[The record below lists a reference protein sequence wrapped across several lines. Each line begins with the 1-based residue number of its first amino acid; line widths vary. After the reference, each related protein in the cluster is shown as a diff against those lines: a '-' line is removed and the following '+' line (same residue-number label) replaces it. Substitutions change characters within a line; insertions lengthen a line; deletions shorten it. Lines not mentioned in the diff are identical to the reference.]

1 MNPIAIV
8 GLACRFPGGDDADT
22 FWQFLC
28 QGGDAI
34 TPRDRP
40 GTAATD
46 WGGFLPNIDQ
56 FDAAFF
62 GISPREATYL
72 DPQQRLLL
80 EICWESLEA
89 AAISPQSLAGSRT
102 GVFVGISHSDYGHLL
117 SRAETGMSPYS
128 ATGTALCVAANRISY
143 ALNLKGPSL
152 AVDTACSS
160 SLVAVH
166 LAGQSLAA
174 GDCDLALAG
183 GVNLILRPE
192 VTEVFQQA
200 GMMAADGRCKTF
212 DAAADGYVRS
222 EGCGVVVLKRLA
234 DAEQAGDRIL
244 ALVQG
249 SAVNQDGLSNGLT
262 APNGPAQQAV
272 IRQALAQ
279 AQVPA
284 AHISYVETHGTG
296 TPLGD
301 PIEVNALKTVLME
314 GRSPQ
319 QPCALGA
326 LKANVGHMEAAA
338 GIAGLIKVVLA
349 LQHRYIPGHRHLR
362 QLNPRIDLTD
372 TPLFISQQGWPLPD
386 GVERPIAGVSAFSFG
401 GTNAHLIVSAA
412 SETADAPVSKSVAA
426 PPCYGL
432 MLTAKSEPALAAL
445 AGRYGEFLQANPDV
459 NLADVCWT
467 AHRGR
472 AVFPYRAM
480 VVADGV
486 EEMRSHLSNIAQG
499 KQSTAVAKAKAP
511 RRPPRDI
518 AFLFT
523 GQGSQYVGMGQQL
536 YDTQPVFRRI
546 LDECDVALKDELD
559 QPLLT
564 AMFTETDGQLN
575 HTAYTQPALFALE
588 YALSELWRSWGITPT
603 IVLGHSLGE
612 YAAACA
618 AGCLSW
624 ADGLRLVAKRAR
636 LMQQLPPNGAMAAV
650 FASPEQLQ
658 PWLKVDGVEIAV
670 INGPQNTVISGTKT
684 AVEAVLKN
692 LSEHEIRSRPLA
704 VSHGFHSTLMEP
716 MLADFATFAQTL
728 TYAPPKI
735 PLISNVTGQRLTAAP
750 DADYWCQ
757 HLRQPVQFAAG
768 LETLSQQQRPWLEIG
783 PQPVLLG
790 MAKRSFPDAAWLPS
804 LAPQQDDAQVMLTT
818 LSHLAVRGFAID
830 WAAINPAQGQRIA
843 LPTYPFQR
851 QSYWFMPI
859 SSTSPTPMA
868 PSDDALTLS
877 NLVAQVQTE
886 LTTLVAKLLQI
897 SPEAVDP
904 QAPFLEMGAD
914 SIVLIEAVQ
923 GIETRF
929 GVTVT
934 IRQFFEELKTLEALS
949 KFIAQQM
956 PAEINQSPTGNANHS
971 STGNT
976 SNHLT
981 SNANHTPGTLAVTKA
996 PLAHSKLSLSS
1007 QESLPI
1013 ATAAPTISP
1022 GAQPATTALEQI
1034 VSQQMQLMTQQIDL
1048 LRHAQ
1053 QGTQLPVTPSPVP
1066 TPLDSPPQVATPPA
1080 PKTVPSR
1087 PASVPQS
1094 LNESQQRYLH
1104 AFIQRYTQRTA
1115 ESKRRK
1121 QESHPYLA
1129 DSRACAGFRPSIKEM
1144 LYPIVGTRAEG
1155 SRLWDVDGNEYIDI
1169 TMGFGVHLFG
1179 HRPDFIQDAIATQ
1192 MNRGIQIG
1200 PQAELAGDVAKLLH
1214 ELTGMERVTF
1224 TQSGTEAVMT
1234 ALRLARTATHRHL
1247 IVRFENAY
1255 HGHFDG
1261 VLARSAVDNTAVP
1274 IAPGIPPGMV
1284 EDVLVL
1290 PYGDPSAL
1298 QVIQQRASEIAA
1310 VLVEPVQSRR
1320 PDLQPR
1326 DFLQQLRRITQDHG
1340 VALIL
1345 DEIITGFRI
1354 HPGGAQTW
1362 FGVEADLATYGKVL
1376 GGGIPIGIVAGKA
1389 HYMDGIDG
1397 GLWHY
1402 GDDSYPSVERTFFA
1416 GTFCKPP
1423 LAMAAAKAVLL
1434 HLKQQGADL
1443 QTQLNQRTEVF
1454 AQRLNTFFDQAEVP
1468 IQIVHFGSLFRFTF
1482 TGNYDLLFY
1491 HLIEQ
1496 GVYVWEGRNC
1506 FLSTAH
1512 TEADIEQIIQAVQTA
1527 VAQMQQGGFLPGKS
1541 LVVAQALPL
1550 TESQQE
1556 IWLLTQ
1562 LNPDASLA
1570 YTECV
1575 WLDLQGPL
1583 QEAILRQSLQQ
1594 LIDRHEALRTKID
1607 PTGTTQQVMPKLT
1620 FNLPLIDLSA
1630 LNPEEQSLAV
1640 QRWLQQEQRRPFEL
1654 TQPPLLR
1661 MHALKLAEQ
1670 HHGLVLTVHHIV
1682 VDGWSIQVLLE
1693 ELSQLYTMAVQD
1705 AVQLLPPPGSYRNYI
1720 QLVSQSVAADAA
1732 YWQRQPLPQ
1741 WQLRTDRQATD
1752 SPDYHSN
1759 SQIWQLSAKHYQ
1771 QFQVWSRKQGC
1782 TPFMTLLAA
1791 FCLLLHR
1798 WSQTK
1803 ELMVGISVAG
1813 QGQPGYSRLVAHCV
1827 NVLPVYSQLRPEQS
1841 LAEYLHRIRTTLL
1854 ECYDHTD
1861 YSLSQWA
1868 RWSKNNRE
1876 DSSTDPLQPIVP
1888 AFFNLD
1894 PSMSAPDFQGLTVEA
1909 DPQSPAYGRWNLT
1922 WHLSEMENGLHLTAV
1937 YRSALFEDTTIT
1949 SWIAAYERLLTLMV
1963 ESPQA
1968 TLQEID
1974 QALDNFLTTQAQQLQ
1989 ATLVQRNRLKLE
2001 ATSRRSQEITR

>member
-1 MNPIAIV
+1 MASK
-8 GLACRFPGGDDADT
+8 L
-22 FWQFLC
+22 
-28 QGGDAI
+28 
-34 TPRDRP
+34 
-40 GTAATD
+40 
-46 WGGFLPNIDQ
+46 
-56 FDAAFF
+56 
-62 GISPREATYL
+62 
-72 DPQQRLLL
+72 
-80 EICWESLEA
+80 
-89 AAISPQSLAGSRT
+89 
-102 GVFVGISHSDYGHLL
+102 
-117 SRAETGMSPYS
+117 
-128 ATGTALCVAANRISY
+128 Y
-143 ALNLKGPSL
+143 AL
-152 AVDTACSS
+152 
-160 SLVAVH
+160 
-166 LAGQSLAA
+166 
-174 GDCDLALAG
+174 
-183 GVNLILRPE
+183 
-192 VTEVFQQA
+192 
-200 GMMAADGRCKTF
+200 
-212 DAAADGYVRS
+212 
-222 EGCGVVVLKRLA
+222 
-234 DAEQAGDRIL
+234 IL
-244 ALVQG
+244 AKQTEL
-249 SAVNQDGLSNGLT
+249 
-262 APNGPAQQAV
+262 
-272 IRQALAQ
+272 
-279 AQVPA
+279 
-284 AHISYVETHGTG
+284 E
-296 TPLGD
+296 LG
-301 PIEVNALKTVLME
+301 
-314 GRSPQ
+314 
-319 QPCALGA
+319 
-326 LKANVGHMEAAA
+326 
-338 GIAGLIKVVLA
+338 
-349 LQHRYIPGHRHLR
+349 
-362 QLNPRIDLTD
+362 
-372 TPLFISQQGWPLPD
+372 
-386 GVERPIAGVSAFSFG
+386 
-401 GTNAHLIVSAA
+401 
-412 SETADAPVSKSVAA
+412 
-426 PPCYGL
+426 
-432 MLTAKSEPALAAL
+432 
-445 AGRYGEFLQANPDV
+445 
-459 NLADVCWT
+459 
-467 AHRGR
+467 
-472 AVFPYRAM
+472 
-480 VVADGV
+480 
-486 EEMRSHLSNIAQG
+486 
-499 KQSTAVAKAKAP
+499 
-511 RRPPRDI
+511 
-518 AFLFT
+518 
-523 GQGSQYVGMGQQL
+523 
-536 YDTQPVFRRI
+536 
-546 LDECDVALKDELD
+546 
-559 QPLLT
+559 
-564 AMFTETDGQLN
+564 
-575 HTAYTQPALFALE
+575 
-588 YALSELWRSWGITPT
+588 
-603 IVLGHSLGE
+603 
-612 YAAACA
+612 
-618 AGCLSW
+618 LSW
-624 ADGLRLVAKRAR
+624 ADGLRLVAKRAH
-636 LMQQLPPNGAMAAV
+636 LMQQLPPNDAMAAV
-650 FASPEQLQ
+650 FAGPEQLQ
-658 PWLKVDGVEIAV
+658 PLIKTHGVEIAV
-670 INGPQNTVISGTKT
+670 INGPKNTVISGTKT
-684 AVEAVLKN
+684 AVDAVLKT
-692 LSEHEIRSRPLA
+692 LSVQEIRSRPLA
-704 VSHGFHSTLMEP
+704 VSHAFHSVLMEP
-716 MLADFATFAQTL
+716 MLAEFATFAQTL

-735 PLISNVTGQRLTAAP
+735 PLISNVTGQPLTAAP

-768 LETLSQQQRPWLEIG
+768 LETLAQKQRPWLEIG

-790 MAKRSFPDAAWLPS
+790 MAQRSFPDALRLPS
-804 LAPQQDDAQVMLTT
+804 LTPQQDGAMLKT

-830 WAAINPAQGQRIA
+830 WAAVHPAQRQRIA

-859 SSTSPTPMA
+859 SPTPTSPMA
-868 PSDDALTLS
+868 PSADAVTPS
-877 NLVAQVQTE
+877 NPVAQVQTE

-897 SPEAVDP
+897 SPKDVDP

-934 IRQFFEELKTLEALS
+934 IRQFFEELQTLEALS
-949 KFIAQQM
+949 NFIAQQM
-956 PAEINQSPTGNANHS
+956 PAEASHSSTENANHS
-971 STGNT
+971 STDNT
-976 SNHLT
+976 NSHT
-981 SNANHTPGTLAVTKA
+981 SHTPGTLAVVNA
-996 PLAHSKLSLSS
+996 PLTDSNLSLSS
-1007 QESLPI
+1007 QESLSA
-1013 ATAAPTISP
+1013 ATTAPAMSS

-1034 VSQQMQLMTQQIDL
+1034 VTQQMQLMTQQIDL

-1053 QGTQLPVTPSPVP
+1053 QDIQKSVPSSPVP
-1066 TPLDSPPQVATPPA
+1066 KPLASPPQVVSQHTPQAAPPA

-1087 PASVPQS
+1087 SVSIPQS
-1094 LNESQQRYLH
+1094 LNESQQRYLQS
-1104 AFIQRYTQRTA
+1104 FIQRYTQRTA

-1179 HRPDFIQDAIATQ
+1179 HRPEFVQDAIATQ
-1192 MNRGIQIG
+1192 LNRGIQIG
-1200 PQAELAGDVAKLLH
+1200 PQAELSGDVARLIH

-1234 ALRLARTATHRHL
+1234 ALRLARTATHRRL

-1261 VLARSAVDNTAVP
+1261 VLARSKARSAGDNTAVP

-1298 QVIQQRASEIAA
+1298 QIIQQRASELAA

-1402 GDDSYPSVERTFFA
+1402 GDDSYPSAERTFFA

-1454 AQRLNTFFDQAEVP
+1454 AQRLNTFFDQVEVP

-1491 HLIEQ
+1491 HLIAQ
-1496 GVYVWEGRNC
+1496 GIYVWEGRNC

-1541 LVVAQALPL
+1541 LVAAQTLPL
-1550 TESQQE
+1550 TKSQQE

-1583 QEAILRQSLQQ
+1583 QEAILRRSLQQ
-1594 LIDRHEALRTKID
+1594 LMDRHEALRTKID
-1607 PTGTTQQVMPKLT
+1607 PTGTTQQVMPTLT
-1620 FNLPLIDLSA
+1620 FNLPLIDLSS
-1630 LNPEEQSLAV
+1630 LTSEEQSLAV
-1640 QRWLQQEQRRPFEL
+1640 QRWLHQEQRYPFDL

-1693 ELSQLYTMAVQD
+1693 ELSRLYNMAVQD
-1705 AVQLLPPPGSYRNYI
+1705 AVQLLPPPGSYGDYV
-1720 QLVSQSVAADAA
+1720 QQVSRSADAA

-1741 WQLRTDRQATD
+1741 WQLKTDGQTD
-1752 SPDYHSN
+1752 APDYHST
-1759 SQIWQLSAKHYQ
+1759 SQSWQLSAERYQ
-1771 QFQVWSRKQGC
+1771 QFQVWSRQQGC

-1798 WSQTK
+1798 WSQTT

-1813 QGQPGYSRLVAHCV
+1813 QGQPGYGRLVAHCV

-1841 LAEYLHRIRTTLL
+1841 LAEYLHAIRTTLL

-1861 YSLSQWA
+1861 YSLSQWV

-1909 DPQSPAYGRWNLT
+1909 EPQSPAYGRWNLT

-1937 YRSALFEDTTIT
+1937 YRSALFEDTTIAG
-1949 SWIAAYERLLTLMV
+1949 WIGAYERLLTLMM

-1968 TLQEID
+1968 TLREID
-1974 QALDNFLTTQAQQLQ
+1974 QALDNFLTTQVQQLQ
-1989 ATLVQRNRLKLE
+1989 ATLVQQNRLKLE
-2001 ATSRRSQEITR
+2001 ATSRRPQGITM